1 MRKIVFY
8 RLYLIPPPPSA
19 SFPGGIAVK
28 NPSAGAGDTRDTD
41 LIPGFGRSLGVGNG
55 NAPQYSYLENSM
67 DIGGLWVIVQGSQ
80 RVGHD

>member
-1 MRKIVFY
+1 MIKK
-8 RLYLIPPPPSA
+8 LPA
-19 SFPGGIAVK
+19 
-28 NPSAGAGDTRDTD
+28 NAGNARDTGV
-41 LIPGFGRSLGVGNG
+41 IPGFGRSLGVGNG